1 MRARIKREDSHGNE
15 VITVLT
21 KVDKHKGLPVYL
33 QIMNMIK
40 KEVLMGNMKDGEQL
54 PPVRT
59 MSKTFGVNINTVM
72 RALEKLSNEN
82 VVEAQ
87 HGVGYFIHANN
98 SLDPVIIEKTREY
111 VKTLKERDIDIAI
124 TKMVLEEMWKKVR
137 V

>member
-1 MRARIKREDSHGNE
+1 M
-15 VITVLT
+15 LT